1 MDVWVEV
8 TDDRVDRGPL
18 QADLERRMKEVLSV
32 KVKVTPVGKGE
43 LDTFTQTSKSSK
55 VKRLMDRRHTASR

>member
-1 MDVWVEV
+1 
-8 TDDRVDRGPL
+8 L

-43 LDTFTQTSKSSK
+43 LDPYTQTSKNSK
-55 VKRLMDRRHTASR
+55 VKRLMDRRHTTSR